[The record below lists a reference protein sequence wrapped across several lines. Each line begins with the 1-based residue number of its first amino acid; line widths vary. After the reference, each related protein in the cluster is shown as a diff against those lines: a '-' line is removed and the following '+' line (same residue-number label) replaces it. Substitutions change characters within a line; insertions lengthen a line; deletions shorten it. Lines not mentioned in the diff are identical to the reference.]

1 MSGVRRAGWAW
12 AACLGALAGCAGAAP
27 APVAP
32 AGPPA
37 HVDAQPR
44 IVTPAEVTTEPELAR
59 RAERALMEQRWR
71 DAVDAYRT
79 LLAADAAGPQSPE
92 YAFDLAL
99 ALEGMQER
107 AAARDAFLDVARRF
121 PEGPRARSA
130 LVRASSLDAYLED
143 WSALEAIGDTL
154 LARPDID
161 DLDRLVALGSRG
173 LARVELGEAAAKGG
187 AAQPQAQ
194 AGSDRANDAA
204 AAKDVYDGLELA
216 DTMHYGARDVLPVAV
231 AQLRFAL
238 GELRRVR
245 SERIVFLDPMQPDF
259 LERFSERCG
268 LLLEAQEAYAMAVRS
283 IDPHWAAMSGYRVGE
298 MYRLLHR
305 DLMRIPAPPQSKT
318 ERQKQ
323 IFYAFMHV
331 RYRVFLEKGI
341 KQIEETIALGERT
354 ADTSPWIQR
363 ARDAKVALVTAL
375 EDEKAQIAK
384 MPFTEDEVKAAME
397 LLRQREANRKR
408 HPPPKASP

>member
-1 MSGVRRAGWAW
+1 MRVTWPAG
-12 AACLGALAGCAGAAP
+12 AAFAAALVGCAGAAP

-32 AGPPA
+32 AGPPV

-44 IVTPAEVTTEPELAR
+44 IVTAAEVTTEPELAR

-79 LLAADAAGPQSPE
+79 LLAADATGTQAPE

-107 AAARDAFLDVARRF
+107 AQARDAFLDVARRF
-121 PEGPRARSA
+121 PDGPRARSA
-130 LVRASSLDAYLED
+130 LVRAASLDAYLED
-143 WSALEAIGDTL
+143 WSALEGIGETL
-154 LARPDID
+154 LARADID

-173 LARVELGEAAAKGG
+173 LARVELGEAAVKSG
-187 AAQPQAQ
+187 AAPPA
-194 AGSDRANDAA
+194 SERANDAA

-363 ARDAKVALVTAL
+363 ARDAKAALVTAL
-375 EDEKAQIAK
+375 EDEKAQLAK

-397 LLRQREANRKR
+397 LLRKRELAR
-408 HPPPKASP
+408 HPAPPSTPRSAAHTP